1 MTRASPARR
10 ERRLERKNLRRP
22 KGSHVPLARDPQRHT
37 YATWL
42 AFSEL
47 GLGPYLA
54 GKLAIVL
61 IEEETPIRAE
71 DVDGLL
77 VVVSAA
83 WEGPKDEKLDDYVHD
98 TVRKA
103 RLVVGR
109 ATDPERAWLARSA
122 GAIKGIVNSIAAS
135 DIHGAHLALAVLD
148 GNDWRGVVEQ
158 VRKRIDGALLGNMPP
173 YQWPLK
179 AAARRLLEAARK
191 NRTENKSAISALRAE

>member
-1 MTRASPARR
+1 MRRTAAAKATSPYGVHPGVAMMQKWVA
-10 ERRLERKNLRRP
+10 EL
-22 KGSHVPLARDPQRHT
+22 KGKTGRSFEE
-37 YATWL
+37 WM
-42 AFSEL
+42 S
-47 GLGPYLA
+47 
-54 GKLAIVL
+54 L
-61 IEEETPIRAE
+61 IAK
-71 DVDGLL
+71 
-77 VVVSAA
+77 
-83 WEGPKDEKLDDYVHD
+83 EGPKDEKLDDYVHD